1 MSNILYNRMRTLAKR
16 LINKYGYKKVKYIQQ
31 SVSNSSWKGELSSNE
46 YTTDCLILPS
56 QKYSKETYHVNGS
69 FDIADSNYTAFIP
82 YSDFIPT
89 INDLII
95 TQLKEFTIVSVIEI
109 SPDGDYPIIFKLEL
123 K

>member
-46 YTTDCLILPS
+46 YTIDCLILPS
-56 QKYSKETYHVNGS
+56 QKYSKETYRVNGS
-69 FDIADSNYTAFIP
+69 FDIADSNYMAFIP
-82 YSDFIPT
+82 YSDFVPT

>member
-1 MSNILYNRMRTLAKR
+1 MSNILYNRMRALAKR

-31 SVSNSSWKGELSSNE
+31 SVNNNSWKGELSSNE
-46 YTTDCLILPS
+46 YTINCLILPS
-56 QKYSKETYHVNGS
+56 QKYSKETYRVNES

-82 YSDFIPT
+82 YSNFIPT